1 MLWRRWIGMLAVLG
15 VLLHAGALVRHN
27 ATMLGATLQAN
38 ALLADLAVICHGTG
52 TQDLA
57 KTASLPDAPPADP
70 QSSCPL
76 CSGLTPAFALASPL
90 PTQIATIRVASPAV
104 YMALD
109 ARVAADVR
117 TGPPPA
123 RGPPALA

>member
-27 ATMLGATLQAN
+27 GVMLGAALKADS
-38 ALLADLAVICHGTG
+38 LLADLAVICHGTG
-52 TQDLA
+52 AQDLS
-57 KTASLPDAPPADP
+57 KTAGLPEAPPSEP

-76 CSGLTPAFALASPL
+76 CSGLTPAFALVSPL

>member
-1 MLWRRWIGMLAVLG
+1 MLWRRWIGMVVVLG
-15 VLLHAGALVRHN
+15 GLLHAGALVRHN
-27 ATMLGATLQAN
+27 ATMLGATAQAN

-90 PTQIATIRVASPAV
+90 PTPIPTLRVADPAV
-104 YMALD
+104 FQAPGH
-109 ARVAADVR
+109 RVTAGVR
-117 TGPPPA
+117 TSPPPA

>member
-27 ATMLGATLQAN
+27 ATMLGATAQAN

-90 PTQIATIRVASPAV
+90 PTPIPTLRVADPAV
-104 YMALD
+104 FQAPGH
-109 ARVAADVR
+109 RVTAGVR
-117 TGPPPA
+117 TSPPPA